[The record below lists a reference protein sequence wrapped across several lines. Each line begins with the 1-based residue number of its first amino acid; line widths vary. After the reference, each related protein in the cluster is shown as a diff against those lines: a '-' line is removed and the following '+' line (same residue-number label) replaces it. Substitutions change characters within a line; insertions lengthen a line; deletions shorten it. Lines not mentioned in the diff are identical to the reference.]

1 MQIKKMP
8 AVKPTGAVNCNS
20 TTGQQSL
27 PIFDPLVSLFRGGI
41 TQTGHPE
48 NVRLSEVARIIET
61 DPRLAALHQQV
72 FQAIADHGYKSEQH
86 KAAKA
91 KLAYIVGSGTYLHR
105 ADAGLQQSANL
116 VQCDLDGLNS
126 DGVQAAWNLI
136 KSDPFTA
143 LMFISPSQNGL
154 KWFARA
160 NFTDKKTY
168 AAAWLGLQ
176 AHYREM
182 FFIEIDPNA
191 KPMSQPCYL
200 SSGRVYLNPH
210 PEVFQYSM
218 PVEKQLTRGQTTSQV
233 ASRQA
238 GDRTRAIIEAA
249 FRNELQNIIDA
260 PKGQGSRAFNVAV
273 LSLASYAWTGAV
285 DEKKVEAEFCAAF
298 KARGGHSDHEAL
310 RKFADAWQF
319 GLKNP
324 RNPEG
329 RA

>member
-8 AVKPTGAVNCNS
+8 AVKPTGTVNTDF

-27 PIFDPLVSLFRGGI
+27 PIFDPVVSLFRGGI
-41 TQTGHPE
+41 KQTGHPE

-72 FQAIADHGYKSEQH
+72 FQAIADHGYKSDPH
-86 KAAKA
+86 KAAKS
-91 KLAYIVGSGTYLHR
+91 KLWYITGAGTFSHR

-126 DGVQAAWNLI
+126 DGVQAGWNLI

-160 NFTDKKTY
+160 NFTDKETY
-168 AAAWLGLQ
+168 KAAWLGLQ
-176 AHYREM
+176 AYYREM
-182 FFIEIDPNA
+182 FFIKIDPNA
-191 KPMSQPCYL
+191 RPMSQPCYL
-200 SSGRVYLNPH
+200 SAGKVYLNPH

-218 PVEKQLTRGQTTSQV
+218 PVEDKLTRERAPTQV
-233 ASRQA
+233 SNAPA
-238 GDRTRAIIEAA
+238 GDRTKAIVEAA

-273 LSLASYAWTGAV
+273 LSLASYFHTGAV
-285 DEKKVEAEFCAAF
+285 DEKKVEEEFCAAF
-298 KARGGHSDHEAL
+298 KKRGGHSDHETA

-319 GLKNP
+319 GLN
-324 RNPEG
+324 
-329 RA
+329 